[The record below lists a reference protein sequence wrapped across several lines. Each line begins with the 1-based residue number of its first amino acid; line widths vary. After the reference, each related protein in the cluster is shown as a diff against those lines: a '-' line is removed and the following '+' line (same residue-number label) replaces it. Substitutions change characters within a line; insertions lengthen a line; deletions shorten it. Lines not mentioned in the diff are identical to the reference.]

1 MNTTL
6 FKILAGTVIC
16 LLGYLCLKDEIGRF
30 LILSVLIALA
40 LIYIVVIKY
49 LDVGLNF

>member
-16 LLGYLCLKDEIGRF
+16 LLVYLCLKDGIDRF

-40 LIYIVVIKY
+40 LIYILGIKY
-49 LDVGLNF
+49 LSVVLPF